1 MNPGIKKIDN
11 ILISENFTLK
21 LLCEDDLYFCNS
33 LYQDSELMK
42 FVGNFSDD
50 IFLNQSLKLS
60 IQLNKRL
67 PFERLTYCI
76 FNNDRRIGITSLIRS
91 KQINKHCEIGTIIH
105 RSFLNLGVAREVME
119 KLIHYAFSKLE
130 IERIYARFSYAN
142 KAANKLVQKLGFN
155 IDAQENGLHYCYIDM
170 KRYP

>member
-1 MNPGIKKIDN
+1 
-11 ILISENFTLK
+11 
-21 LLCEDDLYFCNS
+21 
-33 LYQDSELMK
+33 MK
-42 FVGNFSDD
+42 FVGNFSDV

-119 KLIHYAFSKLE
+119 ILIDYTFKKLE
-130 IERIYARFSYAN
+130 VGRIFANFSSGN
-142 KAANKLVQKLGFN
+142 KAAYRLLKKLGFKLN
-155 IDAQENGLHYCYIDM
+155 KPHNGFYHGYIENSLYT
-170 KRYP
+170 